1 MSKQEIKQC
10 IDNGDKH
17 WKIVFWV
24 SLSVSIVLIVASWFV
39 PPRGVIDGS
48 SLAAVGE
55 LFAFPTLYAVYGVIV
70 SGRSVTF
77 RKGDMEVTT
86 HKQQHENEE

>member
-24 SLSVSIVLIVASWFV
+24 SLSISIVLIVASWFV

-48 SLAAVGE
+48 ALAAVGE
-55 LFAFPTLYAVYGVIV
+55 LFAFPTLYAVHSIIH
-70 SGRSVTF
+70 SGKAVTF

-86 HKQQHENEE
+86 HKAEYEKKE